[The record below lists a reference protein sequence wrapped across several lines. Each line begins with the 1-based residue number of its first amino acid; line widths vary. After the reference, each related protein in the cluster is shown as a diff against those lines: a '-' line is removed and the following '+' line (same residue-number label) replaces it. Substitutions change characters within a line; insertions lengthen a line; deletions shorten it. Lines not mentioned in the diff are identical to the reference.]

1 MQNNDLAKYLY
12 RKNNNNIMEKC
23 YKDYTVIN
31 SQPSIEAL
39 ENLMA
44 DFFGTFGMT
53 ETIDDL
59 FYYGVFCKP
68 QNYANYQFDLTEN
81 YGFEIPYALT
91 ADCAK
96 ESEKLDYVQ
105 SIINQILRK
114 EIKKPEW
121 MKWIEMNMNCNEFEQ
136 APSTF
141 LTIIAK
147 EPQYEALAQR
157 LTEFLY
163 SPNLTITMVRAT

>member
-1 MQNNDLAKYLY
+1 
-12 RKNNNNIMEKC
+12 MEKC
-23 YKDYTVIN
+23 IRDYTVIN

-68 QNYANYQFDLTEN
+68 QNYANYQFDITEN
-81 YGFEIPYALT
+81 YGFELPDVIVAE
-91 ADCAK
+91 CGK
-96 ESEKLDYVQ
+96 ESEKIDYVQ
-105 SIINQILRK
+105 SIINQILRN
-114 EIKKPEW
+114 EIEKPEW
-121 MKWIEMNMNCNEFEQ
+121 MKWIEMNMVCDEYDQ
-136 APSTF
+136 PPSTF
-141 LTIIAK
+141 LQIIAK

-157 LTEFLY
+157 LIEFLY
-163 SPNLTITMVRAT
+163 SPNLNITMVRA